1 MTSRR
6 SARAYLDAYRARCVE
21 RNLDPATGDPYVF
34 VWPAERQQPE
44 GLPWWCSPELME
56 AGEAQSPTEREA
68 MRNLAAEARYRTH
81 VAPPEPLEARMARE
95 FRQIVRE
102 VLSEERTSLSLREIH
117 ARRGAHIEYVDIGG
131 GNTCAV
137 LVESVA

>member
-6 SARAYLDAYRARCVE
+6 SARAYLDAYRSRCVE

-34 VWPAERQQPE
+34 VWPAERQQPD

-56 AGEAQSPTEREA
+56 AGEAQSVTEREA
-68 MRNLAAEARYRTH
+68 MRNLAAETRRRTRT
-81 VAPPEPLEARMARE
+81 PEPEPLEVRMARE

-102 VLSEERTSLSLREIH
+102 VLSEERAALPLRELH
-117 ARRGAHIEYVDIGG
+117 RRRGVTVD
-131 GNTCAV
+131 
-137 LVESVA
+137 EVAGQRMEVPIIQVA